1 MRALLVVVLLLAG
14 LGLLA
19 DRVAVGIAEDRVA
32 EELAGTGGLVG
43 TPEVDIAGFPFLT
56 QVFAGRYEDVRVAF
70 DAEELPQPEGTR
82 ASVSLQGV
90 QVPLSAVLAGSV
102 TEVPVDRIDGVATLS
117 YDRLAAE
124 IGAGTTLVPEG
135 DGLRIERSVE
145 LLGRTLP
152 VSAAGT
158 VALEDDELVIDVDRA
173 RGAGVEIPAFLVDR
187 VSDLLDL
194 RYTVPDLPFGLQ
206 LTGVAPAAD
215 GVRVRVEATGSVLTA
230 Q

>member
-1 MRALLVVVLLLAG
+1 MRALLVVVLLLGG

-19 DRVAVGIAEDRVA
+19 DRVAVGIAEDRIA
-32 EELAGTGGLVG
+32 QQLAGTGGVVG
-43 TPEVDIAGFPFLT
+43 TPEVDITGFPFLT
-56 QVFAGRYEDVRVAF
+56 QVLAGRYDDVRVAF
-70 DAEELPQPEGTR
+70 DAEGLAQPEGTR

-102 TEVPVDRIDGVATLS
+102 TEVPVDRIDGAATLS

-124 IGAGTTLVPEG
+124 IGAGTTLAPEG
-135 DGLRIERSVE
+135 NGLRIDRTIE

-158 VALEDDELVIDVDRA
+158 VVLQDGQLVIDVDRA
-173 RGAGVEIPAFLVDR
+173 RGAGVEIPAPLVDR

-206 LTGVAPAAD
+206 LTGVTPATD
-215 GVRVRVEATGSVLTA
+215 GVRVRVEATDSVLTA